1 MFENEVFG
9 TTSSHVRGPSTPP
22 TSSTINN
29 CFMLQWS
36 TRIMCTTP
44 TQKIVEFQNLQVG
57 PNKLLSFK
65 TLKFDLKG
73 NGK

>member
-1 MFENEVFG
+1 
-9 TTSSHVRGPSTPP
+9 
-22 TSSTINN
+22 
-29 CFMLQWS
+29 
-36 TRIMCTTP
+36 MCTTP

-73 NGK
+73 NGKWSINNKCNFDKLYENTKHENLCKKWN